1 MSNSIRYHKRYKA
14 PVVSEPSDLERMLAK
29 RLALMN
35 EKLDGSNYKY
45 MADRDGQF
53 RLMLRDGTVHDS
65 EYYKALY
72 EKRIAEK
79 RARKSALP
87 DTENEDPLF
96 KAMRKVHERSVYGMH
111 TIYKPKQL
119 TIGDVL
125 NEHSNKCSV

>member
-1 MSNSIRYHKRYKA
+1 MNKPTCYRKRYKA
-14 PVVSEPSDLERMLAK
+14 PVMSEVSDRERMLAN
-29 RLALMN
+29 RLTLLNA
-35 EKLDGSNYKY
+35 KLDGSGYEFV
-45 MADRDGQF
+45 ADQDDQL
-53 RLMLRDGTVHDS
+53 RLVYNS
-65 EYYKALY
+65 EYYKAMY

-79 RARKSALP
+79 HARKSALP